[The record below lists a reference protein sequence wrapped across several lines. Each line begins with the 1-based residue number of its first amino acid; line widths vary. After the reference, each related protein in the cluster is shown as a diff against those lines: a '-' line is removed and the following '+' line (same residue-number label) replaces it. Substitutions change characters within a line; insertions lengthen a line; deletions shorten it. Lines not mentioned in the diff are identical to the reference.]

1 MAPSLSDAAQARA
14 ERFAAAHDQLFL
26 LPNAW
31 DAGSARVLAARPGTV
46 AIATSSAAVAATAGL
61 ADGERMGRDAA
72 IAAAAAVIEAVAAE
86 DVPVTVDLE
95 AGFGATPEEVH
106 GTVSRTVLAGASGVN
121 IEDTDPATGR
131 LRDVG
136 LQAEIVAAAASAI
149 RELSSVAV
157 LNART
162 DVFWNPEGR
171 SAERLGLALERL
183 ERYRAAGATCLF
195 VPGIQRTGN
204 ELGSVADLV
213 GDLVGACH
221 GVPVNLLAAR
231 DLGLGLEELAA
242 LGVRRISFGSSLYR
256 AALARAL
263 AIVED
268 TAAGHGWDALA
279 EADELPYA
287 RLAALMSGGSG

>member
-1 MAPSLSDAAQARA
+1 MALSLSDAAQARA

-72 IAAAAAVIEAVAAE
+72 TAAAAAVIDAVAAL

-95 AGFGATPEEVH
+95 AGFGATPDEVH
-106 GTVSRTVLAGASGVN
+106 ETVSRTVLAGASGVN
-121 IEDTDPATGR
+121 IEDTDPTTGR

-136 LQAEIVAAAASAI
+136 LQAEIVAAASSAI
-149 RELSSVAV
+149 REQASVAV

-171 SAERLGLALERL
+171 PDERLGLALDRL
-183 ERYRAAGATCLF
+183 ERYRASGAT
-195 VPGIQRTGN
+195 
-204 ELGSVADLV
+204 
-213 GDLVGACH
+213 
-221 GVPVNLLAAR
+221 
-231 DLGLGLEELAA
+231 
-242 LGVRRISFGSSLYR
+242 
-256 AALARAL
+256 
-263 AIVED
+263 
-268 TAAGHGWDALA
+268 
-279 EADELPYA
+279 
-287 RLAALMSGGSG
+287 